1 MLLSAR
7 YVVKATQPHLGY
19 FVPHTRVRPSLQV
32 ENAMSTY
39 IPDAM
44 VVVYSVDSLESIKEA
59 EETLRYLWDTGS
71 CMNKAVILV
80 GNKTDLVRTRVVDIT
95 SELLR
100 QFSVRG

>member
-1 MLLSAR
+1 
-7 YVVKATQPHLGY
+7 
-19 FVPHTRVRPSLQV
+19 
-32 ENAMSTY
+32 MSTY

-44 VVVYSVDSLESIKEA
+44 VVVYSVDSLESIKVA

-95 SELLR
+95 SEQLICH
-100 QFSVRG
+100 VRLGNEGYVVMHL

>member
-1 MLLSAR
+1 MLSLPRNLIWAILFLTP
-7 YVVKATQPHLGY
+7 VC
-19 FVPHTRVRPSLQV
+19 PSLQV

-95 SELLR
+95 SELVR
-100 QFSVRG
+100 QFSVRGG

>member
-1 MLLSAR
+1 MLHCIRCCGVGEA
-7 YVVKATQPHLGY
+7 KATQPHLGY
-19 FVPHTRVRPSLQV
+19 CHTRRPLLQV

-95 SELLR
+95 SE
-100 QFSVRG
+100 